1 MRIYTM
7 KRPDYVFFEYTKRII
22 FLGDKNMKRFFMRY
36 GVVMIMI
43 CCLVFVILALSPA
56 RYPIANFSSRV
67 YNTVNV
73 AFQNFKRDKFNMGT
87 FKTELRKDDNV
98 ANLTVYTDNPDDE
111 FEYRIY
117 ANYLGTEYYWK
128 TEVNSAGIITI
139 LPVEDNSWFKGGLDM
154 PGQSKEVVIDL
165 SGMRRNSD
173 FIIELRCVETGE
185 EFATE
190 KYTFE

>member
-1 MRIYTM
+1 
-7 KRPDYVFFEYTKRII
+7 
-22 FLGDKNMKRFFMRY
+22 MKRFFMRY

-56 RYPIANFSSRV
+56 RYPIANFSSKV

-154 PGQSKEVVIDL
+154 LGQSKEVVIDL